1 MAEVPKSTSVE
12 NVAGTSDVVFPSVAG
27 TKEMIDTHAPSPT
40 VGQWQEQ
47 QPSGTTGPTYTT
59 GAWRTVPINTE
70 VSDAG
75 GLGAIVSDQLTGL
88 VAGTYEVIAHATVG
102 QWTAHADA
110 RLRIRDITGTATLV
124 QGLNTPTASTDATT
138 GEVLPL
144 AGVFVLSSTSTIEIQ
159 LYTDTSLSTAARP
172 VGSGDVEVYSN
183 LYLRKIA

>member
-1 MAEVPKSTSVE
+1 MRVSCVVHWFVLSHDLRPRSSKRKASSAASDVFKSH
-12 NVAGTSDVVFPSVAG
+12 AGTD
-27 TKEMIDTHAPSPT
+27 
-40 VGQWQEQ
+40 
-47 QPSGTTGPTYTT
+47 
-59 GAWRTVPINTE
+59 E
-70 VSDAG
+70 V
-75 GLGAIVSDQLTGL
+75 T
-88 VAGTYEVIAHATVG
+88 AHAVVG
-102 QWTAHADA
+102 KTTAHADA

-144 AGVFVLSSTSTIEIQ
+144 AGVFVLASTSTIEIQ